1 MAAPARG
8 IGGTALKLGNVYY
21 GWWLVLAAFV
31 AQFFAMGMFSYVLG
45 PFMVPMIEDLG
56 WTRSEYT
63 LSRSF
68 GQFVMGFA
76 GFFIGAH
83 VDRLGAR
90 PLMVAGTVV
99 LAVVLAAHSQVETLV
114 HWLVLNGALLTL
126 GCALVGN
133 LVVNV
138 TMAKW
143 FVEKRGQAV
152 AWAAMGVSFAGV
164 LLMPAATWLVDSL
177 GWRAAWVVLGAVT
190 FVCLL
195 PAALVMRRA
204 PEDHGWYPDG
214 RSAEQVAQGLA
225 VKAELDYARSLT
237 RAQALRSPSF
247 YLLVLAFGLFTI
259 NIVVMLLHT
268 VPYLSDRGLSRAQ
281 AAWAI
286 TAASVPAMIS
296 KPVWGYFID
305 RLEARPLAALGAG
318 LTGLSLL
325 AIVAAVELA
334 SVTLI
339 YAAYV
344 LLGLGWGGMIPLQEV
359 IWGSFFGRRYLG
371 AVRSAGLPFA
381 LLLGAAAPLLVSY
394 YRDVTGS
401 YQLALVVVACCNLL
415 SGLLLMALPSP
426 RRDGV
431 AKMPVSHEAGNG
443 VRE

>member
-1 MAAPARG
+1 
-8 IGGTALKLGNVYY
+8 
-21 GWWLVLAAFV
+21 
-31 AQFFAMGMFSYVLG
+31 MGMFSYVLG
-45 PFMVPMIEDLG
+45 PFMVPMIEELG

-63 LSRSF
+63 LSRSL

-76 GFFIGAH
+76 GFFIGAW
-83 VDRLGAR
+83 VDRFGAR
-90 PLMVAGTVV
+90 PLMVIGTLLLALA
-99 LAVVLAAHSQVETLV
+99 LAVHSQVQTLTG
-114 HWLVLNGALLTL
+114 WLILNGTLLTV

-164 LLMPAATWLVDSL
+164 VLTPAATWLVDEL
-177 GWRAAWVVLGAVT
+177 GWRSAWLVLGVVT
-190 FVCLL
+190 LICLL

-204 PEDHGWYPDG
+204 PEDHGWHPDG
-214 RSAEQVAQGLA
+214 RSAEQIAQGLA
-225 VKAELDYARSLT
+225 VRAQLDYAHSLT
-237 RAQALRSPSF
+237 RAEALRSPSF

-268 VPYLSDRGLSRAQ
+268 VPYLTDRGFSRGE

-286 TAASVPAMIS
+286 TVASIPAMLS
-296 KPVWGYFID
+296 KPIWGFFID
-305 RLEARPLAALGAG
+305 RLEPRPLAAAGAA

-325 AIVAAVELA
+325 AIVGAVELDA
-334 SVTLI
+334 LVLI

-344 LLGLGWGGMIPLQEV
+344 LLGIGWGGMIPLQEV

-394 YRDVTGS
+394 YRDLTGS
-401 YQLALVVVACCNLL
+401 YRWALVVVACCNLASGVLL
-415 SGLLLMALPSP
+415 STLPSP
-426 RRDGV
+426 RRPGM
-431 AKMPVSHEAGNG
+431 AECAPAASRGG
-443 VRE
+443 G

>member
-1 MAAPARG
+1 
-8 IGGTALKLGNVYY
+8 
-21 GWWLVLAAFV
+21 
-31 AQFFAMGMFSYVLG
+31 MGMFSYVLG
-45 PFMVPMIEDLG
+45 PFMVPMIEELG

-63 LSRSF
+63 LSRSL

-76 GFFIGAH
+76 GFFIGTW
-83 VDRLGAR
+83 VDRFGAR
-90 PLMVAGTVV
+90 PLMVVGTLL
-99 LAVVLAAHSQVETLV
+99 LALVLAAHSQVQTLTG
-114 HWLVLNGALLTL
+114 WLILNGALLTV

-164 LLMPAATWLVDSL
+164 VLTPTATWLADEL
-177 GWRAAWVVLGAVT
+177 GWRGAWVVLGVVT
-190 FVCLL
+190 LVCLL
-195 PAALVMRRA
+195 PAALVMRRT
-204 PEDHGWYPDG
+204 PEDHGWHPDG
-214 RSAEQVAQGLA
+214 RSAEQVARGLA
-225 VKAELDYARSLT
+225 VRAQLDYERSLT
-237 RAQALRSPSF
+237 RAEALRSPSF

-268 VPYLSDRGLSRAQ
+268 VPYLSDRGFSRSE

-286 TAASVPAMIS
+286 TVASIPAMLS
-296 KPVWGYFID
+296 KPIWGFFID
-305 RLEARPLAALGAG
+305 RLEPRPLAAAGAA

-325 AIVAAVELA
+325 AIVGAVELDA
-334 SVTLI
+334 LVLI

-344 LLGLGWGGMIPLQEV
+344 LLGIGWGGMIPLQEV

-394 YRDVTGS
+394 YRDLTGG
-401 YQLALVVVACCNLL
+401 YRWALVVVACCNLA
-415 SGLLLMALPSP
+415 SGVLLATLPSP
-426 RRDGV
+426 RRPGM
-431 AKMPVSHEAGNG
+431 AECAPAASRGG
-443 VRE
+443 G

>member
-1 MAAPARG
+1 
-8 IGGTALKLGNVYY
+8 
-21 GWWLVLAAFV
+21 
-31 AQFFAMGMFSYVLG
+31 
-45 PFMVPMIEDLG
+45 MVPMIEDLG

-63 LSRSF
+63 LSRSL

-76 GFFIGAH
+76 GFFIGAW
-83 VDRLGAR
+83 VDRFGAR
-90 PLMVAGTVV
+90 PLMLVGSLL
-99 LAVVLAAHSQVETLV
+99 LALVLAAHSQVHSLTG
-114 HWLVLNGALLTL
+114 WLIVNGALLTV

-138 TMAKW
+138 TLAKW

-164 LLMPAATWLVDSL
+164 VLTPTATWLVDTL
-177 GWRAAWVVLGAVT
+177 GWRSAWTVLGVVT
-190 FVCLL
+190 LICLL
-195 PAALVMRRA
+195 PAALVMRRT
-204 PEDHGWYPDG
+204 PEDHGWHPDG
-214 RSAEQVAQGLA
+214 RSAEQLALRAQQ
-225 VKAELDYARSLT
+225 DYERSLT

-268 VPYLSDRGLSRAQ
+268 VPYLTDRGFGRGE

-286 TAASVPAMIS
+286 TVASIPAMLS
-296 KPVWGYFID
+296 KPIWGYFID
-305 RLEARPLAALGAG
+305 RLEPRPLAAAGAA

-325 AIVAAVELA
+325 AIIGAVELE
-334 SVTLI
+334 SLPLI
-339 YAAYV
+339 YTAYV

-394 YRDVTGS
+394 YRDLTGS
-401 YQLALVVVACCNLL
+401 YQWALAVVACCNLA
-415 SGLLLMALPSP
+415 SGLLLSVLPSP
-426 RRDGV
+426 QPPAMAECARAASV
-431 AKMPVSHEAGNG
+431 EAGEG
-443 VRE
+443 